1 MSNRTEIIAA
11 IEPLLDDMIALER
24 KVDDAIAPAESFIK
38 RTKQAVELAELTIES
53 QSATAELLLKGLA
66 NSLDNETRCISA
78 GNSKIFRK

>member
-24 KVDDAIAPAESFIK
+24 RVDDAIAPAESFIK
-38 RTKQAVELAELTIES
+38 RAKQAVELAELTIES
-53 QSATAELLLKGLA
+53 QSATAELLLKGLSH
-66 NSLDNETRCISA
+66 SLESETRVISA